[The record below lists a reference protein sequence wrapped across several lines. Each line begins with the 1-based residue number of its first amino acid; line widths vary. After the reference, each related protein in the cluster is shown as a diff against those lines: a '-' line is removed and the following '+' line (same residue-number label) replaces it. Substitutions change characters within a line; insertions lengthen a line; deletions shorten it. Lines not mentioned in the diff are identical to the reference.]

1 MNLGAEQNPRP
12 ENEKTEKKAKKTK
25 KKDSSAGEFKGIEND
40 LNQSVYSQ
48 MLEHSV
54 FEKFDFYNY
63 EIQKLFQNVGQLN
76 WPWYFQYQNQETKK
90 MQMEIFDDV
99 TCMMIEVQY

>member
-1 MNLGAEQNPRP
+1 MDSQRQ

-25 KKDSSAGEFKGIEND
+25 KKDSSIGEFKGIEND
-40 LNQSVYSQ
+40 LSQSVYSQ

-63 EIQKLFQNVGQLN
+63 EIQKLFQTVGQLN
-76 WPWYFQYQNQETKK
+76 WPWYF
-90 MQMEIFDDV
+90 
-99 TCMMIEVQY
+99 

>member
-1 MNLGAEQNPRP
+1 MNVGVEQNPRP

-25 KKDSSAGEFKGIEND
+25 KKDSNAGEFKEIEND

-63 EIQKLFQNVGQLN
+63 QI
-76 WPWYFQYQNQETKK
+76 
-90 MQMEIFDDV
+90 
-99 TCMMIEVQY
+99 

>member
-1 MNLGAEQNPRP
+1 MSLGVEQNPRP
-12 ENEKTEKKAKKTK
+12 ENEKMEKNAKKTI
-25 KKDSSAGEFKGIEND
+25 KKDSSTGELKGIKND

-63 EIQKLFQNVGQLN
+63 EIQKLFQNVGQLKL
-76 WPWYFQYQNQETKK
+76 PWYFQYQNQ
-90 MQMEIFDDV
+90 
-99 TCMMIEVQY
+99 